1 MDSIETYVVKFGETL
16 ARIAK
21 DLQTDLAT
29 LMNLNGLNSTQI
41 NPGQVLKVPAKE
53 VTDSA
58 PTIKEVTDPTTSYGL
73 APGIA
78 VGANYVVQHNLT
90 PVDTTPVDTTPV
102 DTAPVDTAPVD
113 TTPVDTTPVD
123 TAPVDT
129 APVDT
134 TPAVTLPVPVT
145 VTVPPDTKVPVVP
158 GNTSVKY
165 TVVSGDN
172 MTSIAASHHVTL
184 AELEAANPQVTNDNL
199 IYPGQVL
206 TIPVSSSNLTTVYD
220 SVNWPDIPHDATGIA
235 YYIDGS
241 MHYDSNIDLKQFPD
255 LVNVFTITT
264 TGADKADV
272 IDCENGDVT
281 YLGLADALKASDATW
296 IYINRSTF
304 QHEYNS
310 LIQLRTNGGNVPK
323 FWVADWTN
331 QPHLVPNSD
340 ATQWTSTSKF
350 DVSLFNLS

>member
-78 VGANYVVQHNLT
+78 VGANYVVQHNPT

-102 DTAPVDTAPVD
+102 DTTH
-113 TTPVDTTPVD
+113 
-123 TAPVDT
+123 
-129 APVDT
+129 
-134 TPAVTLPVPVT
+134 AVTLPDPVT
-145 VTVPPDTKVPVVP
+145 VNVSPDTKVPVVP

-165 TVVSGDN
+165 TVVSGDD

-264 TGADKADV
+264 TGANKADV